1 MFMPVAPAAPQQI
14 DARLFSAMR
23 WRLIGPFRGGRVTA
37 VAGIPGQPAVYYM
50 GTPGGGVWKT
60 TDGGRVWKPIFDR
73 ERVAS
78 IGALA
83 IAESDPRIVYVG
95 TGEQTAGN
103 GVYKSADGGATWQ
116 NIGLANTHYI
126 QAVLVDPRNPN
137 IVIVGA
143 TGDFSPGPERG
154 VFKSTD
160 GGNTWKKVLYKDD
173 TTGVVDL
180 CFDPD
185 NPHTLYAALS
195 RRVSGPAARGTPSYS
210 GIFRS
215 TDEGSTWKP
224 LDGKGLPPKD
234 MGRIGIAVA
243 PGNHGRRVYAICT
256 QGFFRSD
263 DSGVT
268 WQRST
273 ADPRILG
280 SGYFSRIFV
289 DPRNAD
295 TIYVAQ
301 TSLYRSTDGGHT
313 FEPFR
318 GAPGGDDYHVL
329 WIDPQ
334 DSARM
339 ILGVDQGAII
349 SVDGGRT
356 WSSWYNQATGQFYH
370 VSTDN
375 AFPYRV
381 YGQQQDSGTAGVASR
396 SDYGEITSRDWYPV
410 GGFENGYI
418 AADPT
423 NANIVYSGGWYGSV
437 VRFDKVTAQ
446 VATVF
451 VAGTKYRT
459 AAAAPLIFSPQD
471 PHTLYFGTQFLLK
484 TSDAGMH
491 WQSISP
497 DLTQVPASNAGAKS
511 SNPNGP
517 RSGTITTLSP
527 SPLESGEIWVGTGNG
542 RVQLTR
548 DGGGTWRDVSPTGL
562 PPRAGIQIIDAS
574 HHDAGTAYVAGGSTR
589 EATTAY
595 IARTHDY
602 GQTWQ
607 KIVAG
612 LPDSEGVRVVRED
625 PSRKG
630 LLYAGTVSGVF
641 VSFDDGD
648 HWQSLQLNLPTA
660 TVTDLAI
667 HGSDLVAS
675 TFGRAL
681 WILDDLS
688 PLRQMDDRIA
698 GSTASLLLPETVWRL
713 HWDNNPDTPLPP
725 ETPAGQNP
733 PDGAILNYY
742 LKSAPAGDIT
752 LTVIDEQGK
761 AVRRFSSKPQPEDL
775 PLPNVPS
782 YWFAPPEALPK
793 NPGMNR
799 FVWNLR
805 YPSPLALPYSYYGQ
819 MLKYTE
825 YTLAD
830 DAIPG
835 ETPRRQPLGPFVL
848 PGNYTVEL
856 NVDGQTYRQPLSIKL
871 DPRVPASAS
880 DLAEQLDLENQITIG
895 MAVSYDTFH
904 QVEELRTALSER
916 QKNLAGAVKEAV
928 DAAKALDR
936 KLEQIESGTHTTP
949 GLGPVNRDLTRY
961 ATAIQSAD
969 ARPSET
975 AHAAVEES
983 CKALDDNLAQWRQL
997 NSQDLPRFNS
1007 MLEQRKIP
1015 ALPVIAAVSPTA
1027 GCHR

>member
-1 MFMPVAPAAPQQI
+1 
-14 DARLFSAMR
+14 MR

-60 TDGGRVWKPIFDR
+60 TDGGRVWKPIFDQQ
-73 ERVAS
+73 RVAS

-83 IAESDPRIVYVG
+83 IAESDPRVVYIG

-103 GVYKSADGGATWQ
+103 GVYKSADAGATWQ
-116 NIGLANTHYI
+116 NIGLANTRYI

-143 TGDFSPGPERG
+143 TGDLSPGPERG
-154 VFKSTD
+154 IFKSTD
-160 GGNTWKKVLYKDD
+160 AGNTWKKVLFKDD

-210 GIFRS
+210 GIFKS

-234 MGRIGIAVA
+234 MGRIGVAVA
-243 PGNHGRRVYAICT
+243 PGNHGRRVYAICN

-263 DSGVT
+263 DSGAT

-356 WSSWYNQATGQFYH
+356 WSTWYNQATGQFYH

-423 NANIVYSGGWYGSV
+423 NPNIVYSGGWYGSV

-451 VAGTKYRT
+451 VGGTKYRT

-471 PHTLYFGTQFLLK
+471 SHTLYFGTQFLLK

-491 WQSISP
+491 WQTMSP
-497 DLTQVPASNAGAKS
+497 DLTQVPAEKRGANLPIQTGRDPAPLQRS
-511 SNPNGP
+511 RLRRSNPEKFGLAPATAASN
-517 RSGTITTLSP
+517 SHGTAA
-527 SPLESGEIWVGTGNG
+527 
-542 RVQLTR
+542 R
-548 DGGGTWRDVSPTGL
+548 TWRDVSPTGL

-574 HHDAGTAYVAGGSTR
+574 HHDPGTAYVAGGSTR
-589 EATTAY
+589 EVTTAY

-625 PSRKG
+625 PFRKG

-698 GSTASLLLPETVWRL
+698 GSTASLLLPETAWRM

-793 NPGMNR
+793 SPGMNR

-856 NVDGQTYRQPLSIKL
+856 NVHGQTYRQPLSVKL

-880 DLAEQLDLENQITIG
+880 DLTEQLDLENQIITG

-904 QVEELRTALSER
+904 QVEDLRTTLSER
-916 QKNLAGAVKEAV
+916 QKNLAGAAQVKEAV
-928 DAAKALDR
+928 DAAKALDK
-936 KLEQIESGTHTTP
+936 KLEQIESGTRTAP
-949 GLGPVNRDLTRY
+949 GPRSGKSGSDKIRHGDTERGCSPIRNRPLSGRG
-961 ATAIQSAD
+961 I
-969 ARPSET
+969 
-975 AHAAVEES
+975 
-983 CKALDDNLAQWRQL
+983 L
-997 NSQDLPRFNS
+997 
-1007 MLEQRKIP
+1007 
-1015 ALPVIAAVSPTA
+1015 
-1027 GCHR
+1027 